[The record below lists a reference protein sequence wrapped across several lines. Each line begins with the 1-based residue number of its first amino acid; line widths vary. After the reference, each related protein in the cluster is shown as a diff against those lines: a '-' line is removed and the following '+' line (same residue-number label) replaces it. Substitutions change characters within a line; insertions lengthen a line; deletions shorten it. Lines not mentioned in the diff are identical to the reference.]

1 MPLFRRIIQ
10 VLSVCSV
17 TSFGTVFVQANHGTG
32 ATQCHWSGQN
42 TDHGN
47 SLSGNNITCDCV
59 DGHWRNCR
67 YNHDDGDKTKSCY
80 FLGEETKHGDFW
92 TSSTIACEC
101 KNAHWDCHYV
111 DQGSND
117 RHEQGCH
124 YRGQDV
130 KHGER
135 LTGETKSCECN
146 HGKWRRCYDK
156 DNHCHRDGK
165 NYPAGEWY
173 ELPHTNEKC
182 YCEWDTTWSQ
192 CEALQH
198 NPDSS
203 PTSTRRPTSKPT
215 DKPSSKPSLRPTPQ
229 PTPAPVPEWTGSP
242 TKAPIPEW
250 TGSPT
255 KPPSPEWTG
264 SPTKPPSPEWT
275 GSPTQPPSR
284 SPTFNPTPRTPKPT
298 PAPITPDAP
307 PSPEPTPNPTQPPTR
322 SPTLNPSA
330 RPSRSPTN
338 IPSKVPTPG
347 PTPPPSPGPT
357 PRPTL
362 SPTERPTVPSD
373 GNFEPTVAPTGFPTG
388 TPTELGT
395 FPTFNPS
402 ARPSNVWVENQTPTV
417 VPAEFGSV
425 QTFTPSARPL
435 TEGCETIAEF
445 VCNNDDFSIL
455 CAALQRLYLFDILN
469 NKEGQ
474 YTFFAPNDIA
484 FEKYLEE
491 ESVTEMTDINSDILK
506 NVLLTNVMAG
516 VLDKKRFIVRCGQ
529 IATMINMEI
538 TRTFCETT
546 TDATDTDDGGYTLHQ
561 IGVGNADDEKKPK
574 LIETDINA
582 CNGIIHVIDEV
593 ILPAE
598 KK

>member
-1 MPLFRRIIQ
+1 MPLFRRIIIK

-17 TSFGTVFVQANHGTG
+17 TSFGTVFVQAGHGTG

-42 TDHGN
+42 TDHGD

-67 YNHDDGDKTKSCY
+67 YNHDDGDQTKSCY

-92 TSSTIACEC
+92 RSSAIACEC

-156 DNHCHRDGK
+156 DNHCHRDGN

-173 ELPHTNEKC
+173 DLTHTNEKC

-203 PTSTRRPTSKPT
+203 PLTSPTPRPTSKPT
-215 DKPSSKPSLRPTPQ
+215 EKPSVKPSLRPTPQ

-264 SPTKPPSPEWT
+264 SPTP
-275 GSPTQPPSR
+275 PPSR
-284 SPTFNPTPRTPKPT
+284 SPTFTPTPP
-298 PAPITPDAP
+298 
-307 PSPEPTPNPTQPPTR
+307 
-322 SPTLNPSA
+322 
-330 RPSRSPTN
+330 
-338 IPSKVPTPG
+338 PTPG
-347 PTPPPSPGPT
+347 PTPPPSPGPTPPPSPGPTPRPT

-388 TPTELGT
+388 APTELGT

-417 VPAEFGSV
+417 VPAEFGAF

-435 TEGCETIAEF
+435 NEGCETIAEF

-474 YTFFAPNDIA
+474 YTFFAPNDTA
-484 FEKYLEE
+484 FQKYLEE

-516 VLDKKRFIVRCGQ
+516 VLDERKFIIRCGQ

-546 TDATDTDDGGYTLHQ
+546 DTDTSDDGGYTLHQ
-561 IGVGNADDEKKPK
+561 IGVGNLDEEKKPK